1 MRERER
7 FKFKILSVIYNFL
20 NKQDSMMI
28 RYNFEGKCMFGQTK
42 GLS

>member
-1 MRERER
+1 MRKR
-7 FKFKILSVIYNFL
+7 FKFKILTVIYNFL

-28 RYNFEGKCMFGQTK
+28 RYNFGEKCMFGQTK